1 MEHKKPSTQ
10 YTGTNSE
17 QAYFATCDHIFKE
30 WARHS
35 RHRPKYARAAR
46 AMLSILHRNFAA
58 QQAMPPDYA
67 HSLTAA
73 LQRMKATL

>member
-10 YTGTNSE
+10 YEGTTCEST
-17 QAYFATCDHIFKE
+17 YISTCDTIFKE

-35 RHRPKYARAAR
+35 RSRPKYARAAR
-46 AMLSILHRNFAA
+46 AMLSILHRNFAQ

-67 HSLTAA
+67 HSLLTT
-73 LQRMKATL
+73 LQRMKAHL